1 MASTCELRTIT
12 GSRNQAFV
20 GEPVVIEGTVAGGNN
35 LTAKVKGSKSKGT
48 DHIVVIAII
57 AILIG

>member
-1 MASTCELRTIT
+1 MRTIT